1 MSKMNNCCFIAAL
14 IFSIASCRPV
24 VGEDQTQPNLYIRA
38 IPKPSAY
45 KVIGIK
51 DGDTFAVLMDGKEQ
65 VIRLAHIDCPEKKQ
79 PFGARAKAFVSDQA
93 FGRHVSLAHNNKY
106 DRNHRL
112 IAEVILSD
120 GRNLNK
126 ELVKNGLAWHFKKYS
141 DDTTYAALENKAR
154 GARLGVWK
162 DHNSVAPWEWRRAR
176 HINTPV
182 GVRQKI
188 NKNERNTFSRK

>member
-1 MSKMNNCCFIAAL
+1 MYIGYLLIALLCGFFA
-14 IFSIASCRPV
+14 CRPAASTKQFDKGLGMAGYQV
-24 VGEDQTQPNLYIRA
+24 
-38 IPKPSAY
+38 IPKPSTY
-45 KVIGIK
+45 KVVGVK
-51 DGDTFAVLMDGKEQ
+51 DGDTFVVLMNGKEQ
-65 VIRLAHIDCPEKKQ
+65 VVRLAHIDCPEKKQ

-93 FGRHVSLAHNNKY
+93 FGRYVSLAHNNKY

-126 ELVKNGLAWHFKKYS
+126 ELLKNGLAWHFKKYS

-154 GARLGVWK
+154 QARVGVWK
-162 DHNSVAPWEWRRAR
+162 DHNSIAPWEWRQSK

-182 GVRQKI
+182 GVRQKD
-188 NKNERNTFSRK
+188 

>member
-1 MSKMNNCCFIAAL
+1 MCKCFLIIALL
-14 IFSIASCRPV
+14 IGIISCNPA
-24 VGEDQTQPNLYIRA
+24 VGKGSADNTLYNSGYTA
-38 IPKPSAY
+38 GSKPSTY

-51 DGDTFAVLMDGKEQ
+51 DGDTFSVLMDGKEQ
-65 VIRLAHIDCPEKKQ
+65 IIRLAHIDCPEKTQ

-93 FGRHVSLAHNNKY
+93 FGRYVSLAHNNKY

-120 GRNLNK
+120 GCNLNK

-154 GARLGVWK
+154 RARLGVWK
-162 DHNSVAPWEWRRAR
+162 DHNSVAPWEWRRSR

-182 GVRQKI
+182 GVR
-188 NKNERNTFSRK
+188 